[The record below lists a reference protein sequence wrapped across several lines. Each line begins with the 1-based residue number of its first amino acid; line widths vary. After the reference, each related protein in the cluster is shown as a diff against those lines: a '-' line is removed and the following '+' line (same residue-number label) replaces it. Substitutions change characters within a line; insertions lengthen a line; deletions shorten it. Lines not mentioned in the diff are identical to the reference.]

1 MALRH
6 SSCRQQLIVEEER
19 AACVAMGRWEGRAAK
34 AAARLAG
41 VGRAAAI
48 SSNEPHLQYM
58 ETVAEVRESKSI
70 KARDPECKRQ
80 RVYHSHLHLSQ
91 FVHHGNGCCCVQ
103 ACTVQNTQASSSS
116 GNEHAAQGSK

>member
-1 MALRH
+1 MGLVAQGNRQLAERRMNKKRVSFFLMALRH

-48 SSNEPHLQYM
+48 SSNEPQLQYM

-70 KARDPECKRQ
+70 KARDPEM
-80 RVYHSHLHLSQ
+80 
-91 FVHHGNGCCCVQ
+91 
-103 ACTVQNTQASSSS
+103 
-116 GNEHAAQGSK
+116 